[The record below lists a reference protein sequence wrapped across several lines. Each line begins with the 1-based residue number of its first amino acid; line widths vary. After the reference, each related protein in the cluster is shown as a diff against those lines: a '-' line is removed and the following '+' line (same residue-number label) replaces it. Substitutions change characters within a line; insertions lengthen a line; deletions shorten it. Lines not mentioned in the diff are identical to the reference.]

1 MHHVIYIVRR
11 KAQVKIFTFF
21 ANIWYFSLLQFWIR
35 NILNVL
41 QFRYIQHFLLISSF
55 EKFWKIF
62 DVVKYF
68 VPSGYVQTENLELN
82 TKQKKFYSFVSFGC
96 LKALIIMIWRNW
108 TFYREECIVKVIFKI
123 RSKKRLKNKKKQIK
137 LSTLFL
143 DSQLYR
149 NKLLN

>member
-1 MHHVIYIVRR
+1 MHHVILNIIYLIGR
-11 KAQVKIFTFF
+11 KAQVTIFTFF

-82 TKQKKFYSFVSFGC
+82 KKNSIHLFLLG
-96 LKALIIMIWRNW
+96 
-108 TFYREECIVKVIFKI
+108 IVKVIFKI